1 MASSSGLC
9 APRVELALGAGRAED
24 HDLGRLVEILVDAEV
39 HPPPLLVG
47 RMPGGAALG
56 AALDEGDVV
65 SPHRRALATSS
76 HANGEHDER
85 DHADEDDQRNQPRHT
100 DFWHQGR
107 PPGWTAP
114 VYGAAEMT

>member
-1 MASSSGLC
+1 
-9 APRVELALGAGRAED
+9 
-24 HDLGRLVEILVDAEV
+24 
-39 HPPPLLVG
+39 
-47 RMPGGAALG
+47 MPGGAALG

-76 HANGEHDER
+76 HATGEHDER